1 MAIDLPPTLPPVQAT
16 EVQVKNYAS
25 SPASAITANINDIQ
39 LKVFG
44 DTYLGNDEIVQLIE
58 SSKTPSDAIMLYST
72 HVPTDGGDTMVANT
86 QLAYDGLSND
96 MKRRI
101 AGLVGIH
108 RPVRGGGVL
117 WSVVPV
123 PHGRRRR

>member
-58 SSKTPSDAIMLYST
+58 SSKTPSDAIIR
-72 HVPTDGGDTMVANT
+72 
-86 QLAYDGLSND
+86 LSNRYYEAGHLLMKIRYYRSLD
-96 MKRRI
+96 AIYVTIACPTKSKVTTISSWCLIKRRSRI
-101 AGLVGIH
+101 TMPLTTF
-108 RPVRGGGVL
+108 
-117 WSVVPV
+117 
-123 PHGRRRR
+123 